1 MMGTKMYIIIKC
13 LEQMLEGLTTCTLK
27 SWCSWNDG
35 VTVLHV
41 CRLAP
46 MSCCISRP
54 NLKAKSKKTL
64 ILESV
69 ADYDLWLWHS
79 CFNHPGSLNDINVW
93 DKSPLFQEFLDGT
106 FSEDVDFEFEIN
118 GNGTVFHQV
127 RGENMCAFCFF
138 VLFSLTFK
146 FLLLS

>member
-1 MMGTKMYIIIKC
+1 MGTKMYIIIKC

-79 CFNHPGSLNDINVW
+79 CFNHPGSLNDIMSGIRVHSSKN
-93 DKSPLFQEFLDGT
+93 FLMVFT
-106 FSEDVDFEFEIN
+106 VDVHFEF
-118 GNGTVFHQV
+118 GTVFHQV
-127 RGENMCAFCFF
+127 HDEKMCY
-138 VLFSLTFK
+138 
-146 FLLLS
+146 LLCVCVCVCV